1 MKRFT
6 QAIFIL
12 LISLLFVQC
21 QKELSFIGEPDPE
34 TPPIV
39 IVNPEPII
47 ANLQGNILDENNQ
60 PSVGVNVTVGTKTV
74 TTDSKGYFRIN
85 NASLDKRT
93 SLVIASKAGYFKGLR
108 VFQATAGTNQ
118 VVIKLIR
125 KTIAGTIN
133 GATGGDVTLSNGTK
147 VQLPAN
153 SVVEAFSGNAYT
165 GTVVVSAVYID
176 PSATDIA
183 VRVPGSFAAT
193 DKNGSRV
200 MLTSF
205 GMMAVELEAP
215 TGTKL
220 QIKTGSV
227 ATLTSPIPPAAQATA
242 PTTISLW
249 FVDEQTGLWKEEGT
263 ANKQGG
269 YYVGEVKHFS
279 FWNCDVS
286 QNSIS
291 ISMTLQSN
299 PSPLVHATVRITRSG
314 TGWQTV
320 GYGYTDS
327 LGHVSG
333 IVPPNE
339 SLLLEVLSPCGNVIY
354 SQAIAPLTQ
363 STDLGII
370 TVAGP
375 TTSVVNF
382 TGKIVDCNGNAVTN
396 GYAIITVNNMVRYA
410 ATDASGNFSV
420 SFISCSGASATAQ
433 VIGVDQATQT
443 QSSVSNVP
451 ITLPGTNAGNIV
463 ACGISSAQ
471 FINYTLD
478 GTNYSITSAA
488 NDSLTGY
495 FSSQGTT
502 FSNVIIY
509 GNQNPSVG
517 NDNIYFNIKNAT
529 AIGTFPLSELS
540 AQGFSGNMQATP
552 INATLTGFA
561 STVGDFYE
569 GSFSGQFT
577 DSSISHTISTTFRVR
592 RSF

>member
-1 MKRFT
+1 MQRFK
-6 QAIFIL
+6 QIISVL
-12 LISLLFVQC
+12 LLSLLFVQC
-21 QKELSFIGEPDPE
+21 QKELSYIGEPDPE
-34 TPPIV
+34 TPQV
-39 IVNPEPII
+39 VVVNPEPII

-85 NASLDKRT
+85 NASLDKGT

-165 GTVVVSAVYID
+165 GSVVVSAAYID
-176 PSATDIA
+176 PTATDIA
-183 VRVPGSFAAT
+183 LRVPGSFAAT

-200 MLTSF
+200 MLTSY
-205 GMMAVELEAP
+205 GMMAVELESP

-242 PTTISLW
+242 PSSISLW

-263 ANKQGG
+263 ANKQGNN
-269 YYVGEVKHFS
+269 YVGEVKHFS

-299 PSPLVHATVRITRSG
+299 VSPLVHATVRITRSG

-320 GYGYTDS
+320 GYGYTDA

-396 GYAIITVNNMVRYA
+396 GYAIITVSNMVRYA

-420 SFISCSGASATAQ
+420 CFISCSGSSTTAQ

-443 QSSVSNVP
+443 QSSVSNVT
-451 ITLPGTNAGNIV
+451 ITLPATNAGNIV

-517 NDNIYFNIKNAT
+517 NDNIYFNIKNANT
-529 AIGTFPLSELS
+529 IGTYPLSEIS
-540 AQGFSGNMQATP
+540 AQGFSGNMLATP
-552 INATLTGFA
+552 IYGTLTGFA
-561 STVGDFYE
+561 SAVGDFYE

>member
-6 QAIFIL
+6 QAFYIL

-39 IVNPEPII
+39 VVNPEPII

-60 PSVGVNVTVGTKTV
+60 PAVGVNVTVGTKTV

-108 VFQATAGTNQ
+108 VFHATAGTNQ
-118 VVIKLIR
+118 VVIKLIK

-200 MLTSF
+200 MLTSY
-205 GMMAVELEAP
+205 GMMAVELESP

-242 PTTISLW
+242 PPSISLW

-269 YYVGEVKHFS
+269 YYVGKVKHFS
-279 FWNCDVS
+279 FWNCDVA

-299 PSPLVHATVRITRSG
+299 AAPLVHATVRITRSG

-339 SLLLEVLSPCGNVIY
+339 SLLLEVLSPCGNVVY
-354 SQAIAPLTQ
+354 SQAIAPLAQ
-363 STDLGII
+363 STDLGTI

-382 TGKIVDCNGNAVTN
+382 SGKIVDCNGNAVAN
-396 GYAIITVNNMVRYA
+396 GYAIITVNNMVRFA
-410 ATDASGNFSV
+410 ATDATGNFSI
-420 SFISCSGASATAQ
+420 SFISCSGSGGNAQ
-433 VIGVDQATQT
+433 VIGVDQTTQN
-443 QSSVSNVP
+443 QSSVSNVT
-451 ITLPGTNAGNIV
+451 ITLPATNAGNLT

-471 FINYTLD
+471 YINYTLD

-488 NDSLTGY
+488 NDSLAGY
-495 FSSQGTT
+495 LSNQGTT
-502 FSNVIIY
+502 FNNIIIY
-509 GNQNPSVG
+509 GSG
-517 NDNIYFNIKNAT
+517 NSPGGINNIYFTVSNAT
-529 AIGTFPLSELS
+529 TTGTFPLGSL
-540 AQGFSGNMQATP
+540 QVRNYSGVTVSNSSSV
-552 INATLTGFA
+552 NLTGYA
-561 STVGDFYE
+561 NAVGDFYE
-569 GSFSGQFT
+569 GSLSGSFT
-577 DSSISHTISTTFRVR
+577 DSTTSHTISSTFRVR

>member
-6 QAIFIL
+6 QAFYIL

-39 IVNPEPII
+39 VVNPEPII

-60 PSVGVNVTVGTKTV
+60 PAVGVNVTVGTKTV

-108 VFQATAGTNQ
+108 VFHATAGTNQ
-118 VVIKLIR
+118 VVIKLIK

-200 MLTSF
+200 MLTSY
-205 GMMAVELEAP
+205 GMMAVELESP

-242 PTTISLW
+242 PASISLW

-269 YYVGEVKHFS
+269 YYVGKVKHFS
-279 FWNCDVS
+279 FWNCDVA

-299 PSPLVHATVRITRSG
+299 AAPLVHATVRITRSG

-339 SLLLEVLSPCGNVIY
+339 SLLLEVLSPCGNVVY
-354 SQAIAPLTQ
+354 SQAIAPLAQ
-363 STDLGII
+363 STDLGTI

-382 TGKIVDCNGNAVTN
+382 SGKIVDCNGNAVAN
-396 GYAIITVNNMVRYA
+396 GYAIITVNNMVRFA
-410 ATDASGNFSV
+410 ATDATGNFSI
-420 SFISCSGASATAQ
+420 SFISCSGSGGNAQ
-433 VIGVDQATQT
+433 VIGVDQTTQN
-443 QSSVSNVP
+443 QSSVSNVT
-451 ITLPGTNAGNIV
+451 ITLPATNAGNLT

-471 FINYTLD
+471 YINYTLD

-488 NDSLTGY
+488 NDSLAGY
-495 FSSQGTT
+495 LSNQGTT
-502 FSNVIIY
+502 FNNIIIY
-509 GNQNPSVG
+509 GSG
-517 NDNIYFNIKNAT
+517 NSPGGINNIYFTVSNAT
-529 AIGTFPLSELS
+529 TTGTFPLGSL
-540 AQGFSGNMQATP
+540 QVRNYSGVTVSNSSSV
-552 INATLTGFA
+552 NLTGYA
-561 STVGDFYE
+561 NAVGDFYE
-569 GSFSGQFT
+569 GSLSGSFT
-577 DSSISHTISTTFRVR
+577 DSTTSHTISSTFRVR